1 MSKKMDQK
9 IDSFS
14 VAFGVSAVVTLI
26 LNTLLAVEKDL
37 YPPLQK
43 MMASLSGHHWI
54 THAVF
59 DIAVFYLLGY
69 LFYSLKIAD
78 KIDAAKL
85 TSLLYSSTII
95 SVVGLIGW
103 FFFV

>member
-1 MSKKMDQK
+1 MSKEIEQN
-9 IDSFS
+9 DSMTI
-14 VAFGVSAVVTLI
+14 AFGVSAVITLI
-26 LNTLLAVEKDL
+26 LNTLLAIIKDI

-59 DIAVFYLLGY
+59 DIVAFYLLGY
-69 LFYSLKIAD
+69 LFYSMKIVQ
-78 KIDAAKL
+78 KIDAKML

-95 SVVGLIGW
+95 AVVGLVGW
-103 FFFV
+103 FFFS